1 MTDPTPGELVRVLLM
16 LALGGVVYDRFVVD
30 VIETRLAPGHGVTAY
45 EVAGGVLYTLVGL
58 MFLAGVETFVLALLC
73 FAASGVPMIMGAH
86 HRDQTATG

>member
-1 MTDPTPGELVRVLLM
+1 MDNTPGEIARVMLM
-16 LALGGVVYDRFVVD
+16 LALGSVVYDRYVVD
-30 VIETRLAPGHGVTAY
+30 VIEMRLAPGHGVTAY

-86 HRDQTATG
+86 HRNQTATG